1 MSEETANFHARYLY
15 RGYLQVVECDLTGET
30 PDSCAVTSGTPRSLR
45 PRASCPWRAGKRTGR
60 RRKSISTACTTRWK
74 TSPPSS
80 GKRADAAPCMNTG
93 RTEVWSRRKA
103 IWGKKTGS
111 ASRANTW
118 MANWGW
124 SITVLIGINSF
135 DIFGTA
141 SFLLETCQ
149 RGLERNRIHAEWVLQ
164 ILLRKSFG
172 ILYGIQAASGM
183 FRVQF
188 LCKRVEKDLPLS
200 AFREERKAG
209 AQPEELIF
217 S

>member
-1 MSEETANFHARYLY
+1 
-15 RGYLQVVECDLTGET
+15 
-30 PDSCAVTSGTPRSLR
+30 
-45 PRASCPWRAGKRTGR
+45 
-60 RRKSISTACTTRWK
+60 
-74 TSPPSS
+74 
-80 GKRADAAPCMNTG
+80 
-93 RTEVWSRRKA
+93 
-103 IWGKKTGS
+103 
-111 ASRANTW
+111 

-124 SITVLIGINSF
+124 FITVLIGINSF

-141 SFLLETCQ
+141 SFLLEIGQ
-149 RGLERNRIHAEWVLQ
+149 RGLERDRIHAEWVLQ

-183 FRVQF
+183 FLVQF